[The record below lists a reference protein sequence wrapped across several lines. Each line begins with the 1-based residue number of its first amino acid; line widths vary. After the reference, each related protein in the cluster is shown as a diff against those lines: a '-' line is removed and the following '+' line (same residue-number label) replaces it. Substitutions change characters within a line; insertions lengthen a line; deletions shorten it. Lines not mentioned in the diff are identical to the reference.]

1 MPEITAIL
9 VALLAGAVLFGIAL
23 GWMFRGG
30 RAEQE
35 KKAINAGWQ
44 EQREA
49 KEVEHA
55 RLAEQ
60 NKGLM
65 EQVSQFQASHKDSK
79 MRAQELSAALK
90 EAVDRRDELQR
101 EIKEIRNN
109 LEATVAEKAK
119 IQSDIDTRAADEAGA
134 SQKLAAKDE
143 RIAKLGRELEKW
155 HERLPPLVQRF
166 RERNEEA
173 QGLEVELAEARE
185 RIEQLEALSAVL
197 QESQVDGIDPTQ
209 TRVEPVRD
217 PDTLTDGRDAS
228 NEPMGRE
235 MHDGADDAAINSLR
249 DNLKLIKGVG
259 PAIEKTLNEMGIFRF
274 SQIAEMSEYDI
285 DRVARRLKG
294 YRTRIYRED
303 WMGQARTL
311 HDEKV
316 NVMSDS

>member
-1 MPEITAIL
+1 
-9 VALLAGAVLFGIAL
+9 
-23 GWMFRGG
+23 
-30 RAEQE
+30 
-35 KKAINAGWQ
+35 
-44 EQREA
+44 
-49 KEVEHA
+49 
-55 RLAEQ
+55 
-60 NKGLM
+60 
-65 EQVSQFQASHKDSK
+65 

-134 SQKLAAKDE
+134 NQKLAAKDE
-143 RIAKLGRELEKW
+143 HIAKLGRELEKW

-197 QESQVDGIDPTQ
+197 QQSQVDGIDPTQ

-235 MHDGADDAAINSLR
+235 IHDGADDAAINSLR

-294 YRTRIYRED
+294 FRTRIYRED

>member
-9 VALLAGAVLFGIAL
+9 IALLAGAVLLGIAL

-49 KEVEHA
+49 KEVEHS

-79 MRAQELSAALK
+79 MRAQELAAALR

-119 IQSDIDTRAADEAGA
+119 IQSDIDTRVADEAGA
-134 SQKLAAKDE
+134 GRKLAEKDE
-143 RIAKLGRELEKW
+143 LIAKLSLELEKW
-155 HERLPPLVQRF
+155 QDRLPPLVERF

-173 QGLEVELAEARE
+173 QSLEAELAEARE
-185 RIEQLEALSAVL
+185 RIGQLEALSAEL
-197 QESQVDGIDPTQ
+197 QESRADNIDPTQ
-209 TRVEPVRD
+209 TRVEPVHD

-235 MHDGADDAAINSLR
+235 MRDGTEDAAINSLR

-294 YRTRIYRED
+294 FRTRIYRED
-303 WMGQARTL
+303 WMGQARSL
-311 HDEKV
+311 HDKKV
-316 NVMSDS
+316 NVTTDR